1 MLANI
6 HIKYFY
12 SVGAVILAYF
22 AIIGTSPLL
31 TFIYAWVS
39 LSLFLVSSAY
49 WFNLASI
56 FRKRQDG
63 TIPWY
68 IRWGFIPFLL
78 GSQFYNYW
86 ARKYDSVPSMQKI
99 DEQLYLG
106 SRLVPADLAKIKA
119 NGITAILDVT
129 AEFDA
134 LDWSQFEDHIE
145 YLNIPIL
152 DHSVPT
158 SAQLNQAVNWLHR
171 QVRAQKNVLIHCA
184 MGRGRSV
191 LVLAAYLVC
200 QDKHQSFP
208 KVLQRIKQARKT
220 AGLNKWQLRAVEK
233 MYHQKQINI
242 HKMAWIIAN
251 PVSGGGKWQEY
262 NEQIQGE
269 LKAYFNVHL
278 ALTTEEV
285 SANTL
290 TKQARGAGA
299 DIIIACGG
307 DGTVTEVASEIVD
320 TDIALGI
327 IPLGTTNALSHA
339 LFGLS
344 SKLIPVSQALD
355 NIIQGHYQAIDTAR
369 CNGQLVLLLVGIGF
383 EQQMIESASRE
394 RKNALGQLAYLDG
407 LWRAVNANNALT
419 IQLSL
424 DDAEPLNI
432 TTHSLVVANAAPFTS
447 VLAQG
452 DGEPNMTDGLLDITW
467 LNSADDPSDKLLSL
481 AELMMAGW
489 IKEDR
494 SETHKK
500 AAITEQSQQTRSSK
514 VNHAHAKKVRI
525 SCQPKCKYVIDGELF
540 EPDNIYIEVQP
551 TSLKVFIP
559 YQEPA
564 IETESFL

>member
-1 MLANI
+1 MLSKI

-12 SVGAVILAYF
+12 LAGAVLLAYF
-22 AIIGTSPLL
+22 AVTGTSPLL
-31 TFIYAWVS
+31 TFIWAWTS
-39 LSLFLVSSAY
+39 LSLFLVGSAY

-78 GSQFYNYW
+78 GSRLYNHW
-86 ARKYDSVPSMQKI
+86 ARKRDSVPSMQKI

-106 SRLVPADLAKIKA
+106 CRLFSADLEKIKA
-119 NGITAILDVT
+119 NKITAILDVT
-129 AEFDA
+129 AEFDG

-171 QVRAQKNVLIHCA
+171 QVRANKQVLIHCA

-200 QDKHQSFP
+200 KDKQRNFAE
-208 KVLQRIKQARKT
+208 VLQQIKQVRKT
-220 AGLNKWQLRAVEK
+220 AGLNKWQLRALEH
-233 MYHQKQINI
+233 MLKQGKINI
-242 HKMAWIIAN
+242 HKVAWIIAN
-251 PVSGGGKWQEY
+251 PVSGGGKWQQY
-262 NEQIQGE
+262 GEQIQDE
-269 LKAYFNVHL
+269 LKAYFDL
-278 ALTTEEV
+278 TLKLTTENI
-285 SANTL
+285 SANTFA
-290 TKQARGAGA
+290 KKARSSGA

-307 DGTVTEVASEIVD
+307 DGTVTEVASEIVN

-339 LFGLS
+339 LFGLG

-369 CNGQLVLLLVGIGF
+369 CNEQLVLLLVGIGF
-383 EQQMIESASRE
+383 EQQMIESANRE
-394 RKNALGQLAYLDG
+394 RKNALGQFAYLDG
-407 LWRAVNANNALT
+407 LWRAVNADITLT
-419 IQLSL
+419 VQLSL
-424 DDAEPLNI
+424 DDAEPTTL
-432 TTHSLVVANAAPFTS
+432 TTHSLIVANAAPFTS

-467 LNSADDPSDKLLSL
+467 LDSGDEPKEQLLSL
-481 AELMMAGW
+481 AELAIAGW
-489 IKEDR
+489 VKEGNKDTDAKLP
-494 SETHKK
+494 SAPST
-500 AAITEQSQQTRSSK
+500 ATK
-514 VNHAHAKKVRI
+514 VHHAHAKKVNIR
-525 SCQPKCKYVIDGELF
+525 SQPKCKYVIDGEIF
-540 EPDNIYIEVQP
+540 EPADLTIEVQP
-551 TSLKVFIP
+551 ASLKVFVP
-559 YQEPA
+559 YQE
-564 IETESFL
+564 ITEEDG

>member
-1 MLANI
+1 MLSKI

-12 SVGAVILAYF
+12 LAGAVLLAYF
-22 AIIGTSPLL
+22 AVTGTSPLL
-31 TFIYAWVS
+31 TFIWAWTS
-39 LSLFLVSSAY
+39 LSLFLVGSAY

-78 GSQFYNYW
+78 GSRLYNHW
-86 ARKYDSVPSMQKI
+86 ARKRDSVPSMQKI

-106 SRLVPADLAKIKA
+106 CRLFSADLEKIKA
-119 NGITAILDVT
+119 NKITAILDVT
-129 AEFDA
+129 AEFDG

-171 QVRAQKNVLIHCA
+171 QVRANKQVLIHCA

-200 QDKHQSFP
+200 KDKQRNFAE
-208 KVLQRIKQARKT
+208 VLQQIKQVRKT
-220 AGLNKWQLRAVEK
+220 AGLNKWQLRALEH
-233 MYHQKQINI
+233 MLKQGKINI
-242 HKMAWIIAN
+242 HKVAWIIAN
-251 PVSGGGKWQEY
+251 PVSGGGKWQQY
-262 NEQIQGE
+262 GEQIQDE
-269 LKAYFNVHL
+269 LKAYFD
-278 ALTTEEV
+278 LTLKLTSENI
-285 SANTL
+285 SANTFA
-290 TKQARGAGA
+290 KKARSSGA

-307 DGTVTEVASEIVD
+307 DGTVTEVASEIVN

-339 LFGLS
+339 LFGLG

-369 CNGQLVLLLVGIGF
+369 CNEQLVLLLVGIGF
-383 EQQMIESASRE
+383 EQQMIESANRE
-394 RKNALGQLAYLDG
+394 RKNALGQFAYLDG
-407 LWRAVNANNALT
+407 LWRAVNADITLT
-419 IQLSL
+419 VQLSL
-424 DDAEPLNI
+424 DDAEPTTL
-432 TTHSLVVANAAPFTS
+432 TTHSLIVANAAPFTS

-467 LNSADDPSDKLLSL
+467 LDSGDEPKEQLLSL
-481 AELMMAGW
+481 AELAIAGW
-489 IKEDR
+489 VKEGNKD
-494 SETHKK
+494 TH
-500 AAITEQSQQTRSSK
+500 SK
-514 VNHAHAKKVRI
+514 RPSAPSTATKVHHAHAKKVSI
-525 SCQPKCKYVIDGELF
+525 SSQPKCKYVIDGEIF
-540 EPDNIYIEVQP
+540 EPADLTIEVQP
-551 TSLKVFIP
+551 ASLKVFVP
-559 YQEPA
+559 YQE
-564 IETESFL
+564 ITEEDG

>member
-1 MLANI
+1 MLSKI

-12 SVGAVILAYF
+12 FMGAVLLAYF
-22 AIIGTSPLL
+22 AVTGTSPLL
-31 TFIYAWVS
+31 TFIWAWTS
-39 LSLFLVSSAY
+39 LSLFLVGSAY

-78 GSQFYNYW
+78 GSRLYNHW
-86 ARKYDSVPSMQKI
+86 ARKRDSVPSMQKI

-106 SRLVPADLAKIKA
+106 CRLFSADLQKIKA
-119 NGITAILDVT
+119 NKITAILDVT
-129 AEFDA
+129 AEFDG

-171 QVRAQKNVLIHCA
+171 QVRANKQVLIHCA

-191 LVLAAYLVC
+191 LVLAAYLVYK
-200 QDKHQSFP
+200 DKQRNFAE
-208 KVLQRIKQARKT
+208 VLQQIKQVRKT
-220 AGLNKWQLRAVEK
+220 AGLNKWQLRALEH
-233 MYHQKQINI
+233 MLKQGKINI
-242 HKMAWIIAN
+242 HKVAWIIAN

-262 NEQIQGE
+262 GEQIQDE
-269 LKAYFNVHL
+269 LKAYFD
-278 ALTTEEV
+278 LTLKLTSENV
-285 SANTL
+285 SANTFA
-290 TKQARGAGA
+290 KKARSSGA

-307 DGTVTEVASEIVD
+307 DGTVTEVASEIVN

-339 LFGLS
+339 LFGLG

-369 CNGQLVLLLVGIGF
+369 CNEQLVLLLVGIGF

-394 RKNALGQLAYLDG
+394 RKNALGQFAYLDG
-407 LWRAVNANNALT
+407 LWRAVNADITLT

-424 DDAEPLNI
+424 DDAEPTTLS
-432 TTHSLVVANAAPFTS
+432 THSLIVANAAPFTS

-467 LNSADDPSDKLLSL
+467 LDAGSEPTDKLLSL
-481 AELMMAGW
+481 AELAIAGW
-489 IKEDR
+489 VKEGNKD
-494 SETHKK
+494 T
-500 AAITEQSQQTRSSK
+500 QSKPPNVPSSTTK
-514 VNHAHAKKVRI
+514 VHHAHAKKVRI
-525 SCQPKCKYVIDGELF
+525 SSEPKCKYVIDGEIF
-540 EPDNIYIEVQP
+540 EPADLTIEVQP
-551 TSLKVFIP
+551 ASLKVFVP
-559 YQEPA
+559 YQESTENA
-564 IETESFL
+564 IDPKSRK

>member
-1 MLANI
+1 MLSKI

-12 SVGAVILAYF
+12 LAGAVLLAYF
-22 AIIGTSPLL
+22 AVTGTSPLL
-31 TFIYAWVS
+31 TFIWAWTS
-39 LSLFLVSSAY
+39 LSLFLVGSAY

-78 GSQFYNYW
+78 GSRLYNHW
-86 ARKYDSVPSMQKI
+86 ARKRDSVPSMQKI

-106 SRLVPADLAKIKA
+106 CRLFSADLEKIKA
-119 NGITAILDVT
+119 NKITAILDVT
-129 AEFDA
+129 AEFDG

-171 QVRAQKNVLIHCA
+171 QVRANKQVLIHCA

-200 QDKHQSFP
+200 KDKQRNFAE
-208 KVLQRIKQARKT
+208 VLQQIKQVRKT
-220 AGLNKWQLRAVEK
+220 AGLNKWQLRALEY
-233 MYHQKQINI
+233 MLKQGKINI
-242 HKMAWIIAN
+242 HKVAWIIAN
-251 PVSGGGKWQEY
+251 PVSGGGKWQQY
-262 NEQIQGE
+262 GEQIQDE
-269 LKAYFNVHL
+269 LKAYFDL
-278 ALTTEEV
+278 TLKLTTENI
-285 SANTL
+285 SANTFA
-290 TKQARGAGA
+290 KKARSSGA

-307 DGTVTEVASEIVD
+307 DGTVTEVASEIVN
-320 TDIALGI
+320 TDIDLGI

-339 LFGLS
+339 LFGLG

-369 CNGQLVLLLVGIGF
+369 CNEQLVLLLVGIGF
-383 EQQMIESASRE
+383 EQQMIESANRE
-394 RKNALGQLAYLDG
+394 RKNALGQFAYLDG
-407 LWRAVNANNALT
+407 LWRAVNADITLT

-424 DDAEPLNI
+424 DDAEPTTL
-432 TTHSLVVANAAPFTS
+432 TTHSLIVANAAPFTS

-467 LNSADDPSDKLLSL
+467 LDSGDEPKEQLLSL
-481 AELMMAGW
+481 AELAIAGW
-489 IKEDR
+489 VKEGNKD
-494 SETHKK
+494 TH
-500 AAITEQSQQTRSSK
+500 SK
-514 VNHAHAKKVRI
+514 RPSAPSTATKVHHAHAKKVNI
-525 SCQPKCKYVIDGELF
+525 SSQPKCKYVIDGEIF
-540 EPDNIYIEVQP
+540 EPADLTIEVQP
-551 TSLKVFIP
+551 ASLKVFVP
-559 YQEPA
+559 YQE
-564 IETESFL
+564 ITEEDG